1 MENYLRE
8 FTIHFN
14 DDNQTSFIVG
24 YDGQS
29 MVCLTEDS
37 KDDNITSV
45 IFNLHVSQKSR
56 KQGIGTEIMKYV
68 LNVAKVSK
76 HKTVGLE
83 VKTGSWMEQWYKRRF
98 GFIDYSESTRKGYK
112 WLVKLCKDR
121 SDEV

>member
-1 MENYLRE
+1 MENYFNWRE

-14 DDNQTSFIVG
+14 DDNQTAFIVG
-24 YDGQS
+24 HDGQS
-29 MVCLTEDS
+29 MVCLTDS
-37 KDDNITSV
+37 TDNNITSV

-56 KQGIGTEIMKYV
+56 KQGLGTETMKYV
-68 LNVAKVSK
+68 LDVAKVSK

-112 WLVKLCKDR
+112 WLIKNLYKDKK
-121 SDEV
+121 